1 MRVLILGGTTEARH
15 LAERLADGKGVA
27 VTLSL
32 AGRTATPVGTPVPL
46 RIGGFGG
53 ARGLADYLAA
63 ESIGA
68 FVDATHP
75 FAVQI
80 SCNAIEAARLANVR
94 LLVLR
99 RPPWIEQEG
108 DRWQQVGTM
117 TEATC
122 ELGELPRRVF
132 LAVGRKELAPFVAA
146 PQHHYVIRSVDPIA
160 PPLELPSAEYLTM
173 RGPFRAEDERA
184 LLKGRRIDILV
195 SKNSGGDAGY
205 GKIAAARALAIPVV
219 MLRRPALPAA
229 QAVETVEEALVWL
242 AHAGQP

>member
-1 MRVLILGGTTEARH
+1 MISSIQFDEEG
-15 LAERLADGKGVA
+15 D
-27 VTLSL
+27 S
-32 AGRTATPVGTPVPL
+32 
-46 RIGGFGG
+46 IGDQCVI
-53 ARGLADYLAA
+53 LADYIAHEIVDVCFFQA
-63 ESIGA
+63 EDGIRDGH
-68 FVDATHP
+68 VTG
-75 FAVQI
+75 VQTCALPI
-80 SCNAIEAARLANVR
+80 YVR

-229 QAVETVEEALVWL
+229 QAVETVEEAL
-242 AHAGQP
+242 